1 MAYEFLL
8 AVLLICVLLL
18 VRHMPGFLPMA
29 AASFVGCLA
38 ATTLV
43 HYSLENNGKLV

>member
-8 AVLLICVLLL
+8 AVLLICVLVLINY
-18 VRHMPGFLPMA
+18 PTFLPLA
-29 AASFVGCLA
+29 VVSFTGCLA

-43 HYSLENNGKLV
+43 HYALENNGKLV